1 MKYLIL
7 ILIATFALLGVV
19 PAQQFNDKGQRE
31 AKAKEQQELEKKT
44 TALLNEVVSAS
55 WSLKSPENR
64 SFVMTSA
71 ADLLWSSDQKR
82 ARTLYWDALNSLN
95 LTTATRTPGENPSK
109 AEQEKLT
116 QEFLSNFELRQNML
130 RKVARK
136 DPQLALDM
144 LRATRQVPPSS
155 QYVKARQL
163 PDDRDLEQEIATEVI
178 ARDPAQALKLARDS
192 LAKGFSY
199 ELMNLLYLLNQ
210 KDSEKALQFA
220 GEIIAKLRSANLATD
235 LKASAIA
242 VELLQSSRTH
252 TARLVNASTYRGPI
266 SLALSD
272 EQKRELVDS
281 LTNAMLTLTANSN
294 LLNRINYLW
303 PEVDQF
309 FPERR
314 AALEKKLG
322 TFNQTLSR
330 DWREGEIF
338 NTLIREGRAE
348 ELVRK
353 ASSPEGEKGRAVW
366 YGQAALIAVGRGETE
381 SFRELVAKEIKDET
395 DRNRVLDFLDSQE
408 LELAVFKK
416 RVDDLQKLL
425 PKIRRKEA
433 RARAMAELAML
444 LKEKGEDQA
453 ASELL
458 DDAATMIK
466 TDLQSESQTNALLAL
481 LGAYAVVD
489 PPKAFAMAERTIDQA
504 NSQLAALLL
513 LDRVFKTGAIK
524 KGELLLE
531 QTSSM
536 PIDFMVFKYRK
547 SVAAL
552 AKADFGRTRALAERF
567 DRNELRVMARLL
579 IVKSLMQTDNVYDG
593 GK

>member
-19 PAQQFNDKGQRE
+19 PAQQSNDKEQRE
-31 AKAKEQQELEKKT
+31 AKEQQELQKKT
-44 TALLNEVVSAS
+44 LALLNEVVSAS
-55 WSLKSPENR
+55 WGLKAPENR

-95 LTTATRTPGENPSK
+95 LTTATRAAGENPSK

-116 QEFLSNFELRQNML
+116 QDYFSTFELRQNML
-130 RKVARK
+130 RRVARK

-144 LRATRQVPPSS
+144 LRATRQVPPSRPNEKI
-155 QYVKARQL
+155 QF
-163 PDDRDLEQEIATEVI
+163 PDDRELEQEIATEVI
-178 ARDPAQALKLARDS
+178 ARDPAQALQLARDS

-199 ELMNLLYLLNQ
+199 ELLNLLYLLNQ

-220 GEIIAKLRSANLATD
+220 GEIIVKLRSANLATD

-242 VELLQSSRTH
+242 NELLLSSRTR
-252 TARLVNASTYRGPI
+252 TAQLVNASANRGPR

-281 LTNAMLTLTANSN
+281 VTNAVLTLTVNSN
-294 LLNRINYLW
+294 LLHRITYLW
-303 PEVDQF
+303 PEIDQF

-322 TFNQTLSR
+322 AFNQTLSK
-330 DWREGEIF
+330 DWREGEVF

-353 ASSPEGEKGRAVW
+353 ASSPDGEKGRPVW
-366 YGQAALIAVGRGETE
+366 YGQAALIAVSRGETE
-381 SFRELVAKEIKDET
+381 SFRELIAKEIKDDG

-408 LELAVFKK
+408 IELAVYKK
-416 RVDDLQKLL
+416 RPDDLQKLL
-425 PKIRRKEA
+425 PKIHRKEE
-433 RARAMAELAML
+433 RARAMAELAFL

-453 ASELL
+453 ASDLL

-466 TDLQSESQTNALLAL
+466 TDLKSESQTNALLAL

-504 NSQLAALLL
+504 NDQLAALLL
-513 LDRVFKTGAIK
+513 LDRVFKSGMIR

-531 QTSSM
+531 QSASM

-579 IVKSLMQTDNVYDG
+579 IVKSLIQTDNVYDS

>member
-19 PAQQFNDKGQRE
+19 PAQQSNDKEQRD
-31 AKAKEQQELEKKT
+31 AKEQQELEKKT

-55 WSLKSPENR
+55 WSLKAPENR

-95 LTTATRTPGENPSK
+95 LTTATRATGENPSK

-116 QEFLSNFELRQNML
+116 QEFLSNFELRQNIL

-144 LRATRQVPPSS
+144 LRATRQVPPSGP
-155 QYVKARQL
+155 YVKRMQL
-163 PDDRDLEQEIATEVI
+163 PDDRELEQEIATEVI
-178 ARDPAQALKLARDS
+178 ARDPAQALQLARDS
-192 LAKGFSY
+192 LARGFSY

-220 GEIIAKLRSANLATD
+220 GEIIAKLRSANVAVD

-242 VELLQSSRTH
+242 IELLQSSKTH
-252 TARLVNASTYRGPI
+252 TARLVNTSSRRGPI
-266 SLALSD
+266 SLALAD
-272 EQKRELVDS
+272 EQKRELVDTV
-281 LTNAMLTLTANSN
+281 TNAALTLNANSN
-294 LLNRINYLW
+294 LLHRIASLW
-303 PEVDQF
+303 PEIDQF

-314 AALEKKLG
+314 AALEKKLAA
-322 TFNQTLSR
+322 FNQTLGK
-330 DWREGEIF
+330 DWRDGEIF

-353 ASSPEGEKGRAVW
+353 ASSPEGEKGRPVW
-366 YGQAALIAVGRGETE
+366 YGQAALIALGRGETE

-408 LELAVFKK
+408 LELAIYKK

-425 PKIRRKEA
+425 PKIRRRET
-433 RARAMAELAML
+433 RARAMAELAFL

-453 ASELL
+453 ASAML

-466 TDLQSESQTNALLAL
+466 TDLTSESQTNALLAL

-504 NSQLAALLL
+504 NAQLAALLL
-513 LDRVFKTGAIK
+513 LDRVFKSGVIK
-524 KGELLLE
+524 KGEVLLE
-531 QTSSM
+531 QTASM

-547 SVAAL
+547 SLVAL

-567 DRNELRVMARLL
+567 ERNELRVMARLL
-579 IVKSLMQTDNVYDG
+579 IVKSLMQTDNVYNG
-593 GK
+593 GR

>member
-7 ILIATFALLGVV
+7 ILIATFALPGVLL
-19 PAQQFNDKGQRE
+19 AQQSNEKEQRE
-31 AKAKEQQELEKKT
+31 AKEQQELEKKT
-44 TALLNEVVSAS
+44 TALLNEVVSSS
-55 WSLKSPENR
+55 WSLKAPENR
-64 SFVMTSA
+64 SFVMISA

-82 ARTLYWDALNSLN
+82 ARTLYWDALNSLS

-109 AEQEKLT
+109 AEQEKLA
-116 QEFLSNFELRQNML
+116 QEFLSNFELRQNIL
-130 RKVARK
+130 RKVARR

-144 LRATRQVPPSS
+144 LRATRQVPPSG
-155 QYVKARQL
+155 QYAKAMRL
-163 PDDRDLEQEIATEVI
+163 PDDRELEQEIASEVI
-178 ARDPAQALKLARDS
+178 ARDPAQALQLARDS

-199 ELMNLLYLLNQ
+199 ELLNLLYLLNQ
-210 KDSEKALQFA
+210 RDSEKALQFA
-220 GEIIAKLRSANLATD
+220 GEIIAKLRSANVAID

-242 VELLQSSRTH
+242 VELLESSRSR
-252 TARLVNASTYRGPI
+252 TARLVNASSYRGPI

-272 EQKRELVDS
+272 EQKRELVDTV
-281 LTNAMLTLTANSN
+281 TNAALTLNANSN
-294 LLNRINYLW
+294 LLHQIKNLW
-303 PEVDQF
+303 TEIDQF

-314 AALEKKLG
+314 AALEKKLAA
-322 TFNQTLSR
+322 FNQTLSK
-330 DWREGEIF
+330 DWRDGEIF

-353 ASSPEGEKGRAVW
+353 ASSSEGEKARPIW
-366 YGQAALIAVGRGETE
+366 YGQAALIALGRGETE

-395 DRNRVLDFLDSQE
+395 DRNRVLDFLDSHE
-408 LELAVFKK
+408 LEIAVSKK
-416 RVDDLQKLL
+416 RVDDLEKLA
-425 PKIRRKEA
+425 PKIRRRET

-453 ASELL
+453 ASEML

-466 TDLQSESQTNALLAL
+466 TDFTSESQTNALLAL
-481 LGAYAVVD
+481 LGAYAVID

-513 LDRVFKTGAIK
+513 LDRVFKSGAIK

-531 QTSSM
+531 QTASM

-579 IVKSLMQTDNVYDG
+579 IVTSLMQTDNPFDG